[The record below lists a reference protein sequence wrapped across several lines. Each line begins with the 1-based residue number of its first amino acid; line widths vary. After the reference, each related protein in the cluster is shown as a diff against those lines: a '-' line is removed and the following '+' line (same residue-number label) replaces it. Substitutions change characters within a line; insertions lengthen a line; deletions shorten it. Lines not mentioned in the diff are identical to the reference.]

1 MNSYIV
7 EESENRRFLGALFLS
22 VLVHAALFLLLK
34 TTGLGFG
41 YSLVGMGRGS
51 PIAVQMGYVLS
62 PGTEISERYS
72 DQSTEPTKAASDSST
87 ERRVV
92 SAVPTL
98 PKPSPSARP
107 QPKPRVEPQ
116 PQPQPQPRPETRPQA
131 TPEPETRPEVKPEP
145 EPELEVRPEVVPE
158 PEPEPEPEP
167 VPPPAAEVTDRVMET
182 HRQPSEESTV
192 SDAVITSESGVTELP
207 VSSSD
212 AQREQ
217 DREPEVAQPAH
228 APEPVEEAA
237 EEQPPTETT
246 GAASAPDAVDAEPSE
261 SGSDFSDGTD
271 EDGTGVESESGDE
284 AAGTSEPAPPPPPPL
299 GGDMIGLGGRLQYP
313 KVAETARGGP
323 IEYTVTFDVLVNK
336 AGEVLDMTVTS
347 SSFNREVD
355 QQTVDQLLRTSELM
369 VRGLVNF
376 KPHTSDY
383 RVSVVL
389 SFDTKNGPMLKS
401 DTRIRPLE

>member
-1 MNSYIV
+1 
-7 EESENRRFLGALFLS
+7 
-22 VLVHAALFLLLK
+22 
-34 TTGLGFG
+34 
-41 YSLVGMGRGS
+41 
-51 PIAVQMGYVLS
+51 
-62 PGTEISERYS
+62 
-72 DQSTEPTKAASDSST
+72 
-87 ERRVV
+87 
-92 SAVPTL
+92 
-98 PKPSPSARP
+98 
-107 QPKPRVEPQ
+107 
-116 PQPQPQPRPETRPQA
+116 
-131 TPEPETRPEVKPEP
+131 
-145 EPELEVRPEVVPE
+145 
-158 PEPEPEPEP
+158 
-167 VPPPAAEVTDRVMET
+167 
-182 HRQPSEESTV
+182 
-192 SDAVITSESGVTELP
+192 
-207 VSSSD
+207 
-212 AQREQ
+212 
-217 DREPEVAQPAH
+217 
-228 APEPVEEAA
+228 
-237 EEQPPTETT
+237 
-246 GAASAPDAVDAEPSE
+246 
-261 SGSDFSDGTD
+261 
-271 EDGTGVESESGDE
+271 VESESGDE